1 MHHDTPNNPTLNSR
15 DPAPPSSLLTLSPTA
30 INVSENTTES
40 HQQGSFSR
48 LLRSTAFRLGMVFS
62 LIYLVA
68 FSISSAVFYHLMQD
82 RILQH
87 LDRSLVESYE
97 NLNEVYQELGIEA
110 VVQLSKSRDNI
121 PMQDSMGFHLSNS
134 DGQRLAGN
142 IPYCP
147 TEQGWFE
154 VAGAELGLNTQTQ
167 YRFYGAKLG
176 DHVLSLGKSL
186 DSVAEMRQHAY
197 AGFSTAFFIAT
208 VLALLGAASM
218 AYRIRCRI
226 HGITSSMD
234 RVATGDL
241 SARIPVGP
249 TAKCDIDDFSI
260 KINDALNRLEMNVEG
275 MRQVSSDIAHDLKTP
290 LNRLHISLEQAFD
303 KLQDQGIVND
313 ELQSA
318 LDEAQSINTTFAAL
332 LRIAQIEAGDRRA
345 KFKHF
350 DLTQLLTNVVEIYAP
365 VAEESNQKL
374 IFSDETEKLELWGEA
389 ALLTQVLA
397 NLIENSIRHCPH
409 QTEIKLEAGR
419 SDKGIW
425 LSVSDN
431 GPGIPIELHQKVFQR
446 LYRVQQHRQ
455 TPGTGL
461 GLSLV
466 KAVAE
471 LHCGSVVID
480 DNAPGVRVII
490 QFEDHCH
497 DGPSL

>member
-1 MHHDTPNNPTLNSR
+1 MHHENS
-15 DPAPPSSLLTLSPTA
+15 PMNSSFPSSPTGSLILSA
-30 INVSENTTES
+30 KALNISENTDS
-40 HQQGSFSR
+40 APISGLAR
-48 LLRSTAFRLGMVFS
+48 LLRSTAFRLGIIFS

-68 FSISSAVFYHLMQD
+68 FSISSAVFYKMMQD
-82 RILQH
+82 RIIQH
-87 LDRSLVESYE
+87 LDRSLVNSYE

-110 VVQLSKSRDNI
+110 VVQLSKSKDNI
-121 PMQDSMGFHLSNS
+121 PMQDSMGFHLSSS

-142 IPYCP
+142 IPFCP

-154 VAGAELGLNTQTQ
+154 VDGIELGLSTQTQ

-176 DHVLSLGKSL
+176 DHIVSLGRSL
-186 DSVAEMRQHAY
+186 DTVSEMRQHAY
-197 AGFSTAFFIAT
+197 AGFTTAFLIAT
-208 VLALLGAASM
+208 ALALLGATFMS
-218 AYRIRCRI
+218 YRIRCRI
-226 HGITSSMD
+226 FGITSSMD
-234 RVATGDL
+234 RVASGDL
-241 SARIPVGP
+241 SARIPVG
-249 TAKCDIDDFSI
+249 TTTKCDIDDFSI
-260 KINDALNRLEMNVEG
+260 KINDALNQLEMNVEG

-303 KLQDQGIVND
+303 KLQDKNIVND

-345 KFKHF
+345 RFKTV
-350 DLTQLLTNVVEIYAP
+350 DLTQLMENVAEIYEP
-365 VAEESNQKL
+365 VAEESGQKL
-374 IFSDETEKLELWGEA
+374 ILATEAEKLEIWGEA

-397 NLIENSIRHCPH
+397 NLIENSIRHCPE
-409 QTEIKLEAGR
+409 QTMIKLEAGR
-419 SDKGIW
+419 SDQGIW

-471 LHCGSVVID
+471 LHCGSIIID
-480 DNAPGVRVII
+480 DNAPGVRVLI
-490 QFEDHCH
+490 QFEDCCNN
-497 DGPSL
+497 DSVA